1 MQEAWWRDE
10 RSLAPFA
17 VGLLLVA
24 MAAAAALLIWESRGL
39 TLLVDEWG
47 WGFTA
52 RTNLDLHTF
61 VDPHNGH
68 FVAVMVLITKTA
80 LQLFHANAETA
91 LRLLAV
97 ALHLATAGCLFVLL
111 RKAIGTVGAVVPTI
125 LVLFLGVAND
135 GIVGSHGMSVT
146 ITVLTG
152 LAAWLAIQQRKIGW
166 DVAAA
171 ALLTVGVAAES
182 TALPFVLG
190 AALIIWLDKE
200 SPRSRYWVPLAPLA
214 VYVFWW
220 LAWGHVE
227 KSDVAIANV
236 AGLPSFAFDS
246 LAAGL
251 ASITGVFTVTGTRT
265 AGFDLSAGQALA
277 GGMLMVTLAL
287 ALGRRYR
294 PGTASIVPLAA
305 LLAFWLMTSGVAS
318 PAREPWSSRYLY
330 IDVILLLLVFAQE
343 IAASPVRQQAVLVL
357 SAVCAF
363 ALLPNIREITYASDS
378 VREQAEANRAVMGAA
393 DAVIGEAAPSTL
405 LEDPADLVASQVGD
419 LGVPLEQYAAS
430 RQRFGAPAYSLSQIE
445 GAGVMARAA
454 ADHFLARALPVALA
468 PAVGPPRQLPPAI
481 APSQTGGVLKRIRG
495 CLRFVPLAA
504 GAQVSLRLPVGGLWV
519 RPAVGAPVQI
529 GVRRFDESFG
539 VTAGPAIGG
548 RPSVL
553 SLPPSQASSGWKAQF
568 VADQPLLLC
577 AAA

>member
-1 MQEAWWRDE
+1 VQEAWWRDE

-24 MAAAAALLIWESRGL
+24 MVVAAALLIWETRGL

-47 WGFTA
+47 WGFSA
-52 RTNLDLHTF
+52 RTNFDLHAF
-61 VDPHNGH
+61 VDPYNGH

-97 ALHLATAGCLFVLL
+97 ALHLATAGCLFALL
-111 RKAIGTVGAVVPTI
+111 RKSIGTVGAVAPTV
-125 LVLFLGVAND
+125 LVLFLGAAND

-152 LAAWLAIQQRKIGW
+152 LAAWLAIQRHGTGW

-182 TALPFVLG
+182 TALPFVFG

-200 SPRSRYWVPLAPLA
+200 SPRSRYWVPLVPLM
-214 VYVFWW
+214 VYVLWW
-220 LAWGHVE
+220 LAWGHTE

-236 AGLPSFAFDS
+236 AGFPSFAFDS
-246 LAAGL
+246 LSAGL
-251 ASITGVFTVTGTRT
+251 ASITGTFTVTGSRT

-277 GGMLMVTLAL
+277 GGLLMVTLAL

-294 PGTASIVPLAA
+294 PGAASLVPLAA

-330 IDVILLLLVFAQE
+330 IDVILLLLVFAHE
-343 IAASPVRQQAVLVL
+343 IAASPVRHQGVLVL

-378 VREQAEANRAVMGAA
+378 VREQAEVNRAVMGAA
-393 DAVIGEAAPSTL
+393 NAVIGEAPPSTL
-405 LEDPADLVASQVGD
+405 LEDPSDLVAGQVGD
-419 LGVPLEQYAAS
+419 LGLPLEQYAAS
-430 RQRFGAPAYSLSQIE
+430 RQRFDAPAYSPLQIE
-445 GAGVMARAA
+445 GAGAMARAA
-454 ADHFLARALPVALA
+454 ADHFLARALPIALT
-468 PAVGPPRQLPPAI
+468 PTVGPSHPLPPVI
-481 APSQTGGVLKRIRG
+481 APSQTGGVLQRSRG

-504 GAQVSLRLPVGGLWV
+504 GAQLSLRLPVGGLWV
-519 RPAVGAPVQI
+519 HPAVGAPVQI
-529 GVRRFDESFG
+529 GVQRFGKSFG
-539 VTAGPAIGG
+539 VAAGPAIGG

-553 SLPPSQASSGWKAQF
+553 SLPPSQASSGWKARF
-568 VADQPLLLC
+568 LADQPLLLC